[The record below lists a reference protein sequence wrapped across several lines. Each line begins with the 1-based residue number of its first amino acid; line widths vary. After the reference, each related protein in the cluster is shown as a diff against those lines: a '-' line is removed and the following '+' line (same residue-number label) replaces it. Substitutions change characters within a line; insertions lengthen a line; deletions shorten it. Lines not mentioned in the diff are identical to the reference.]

1 VRQAVGILGSG
12 NTSLRTFLLKK
23 IIMRGAKNVIDMRPS
38 KGFSPSQGNEHLRRL
53 DDCERA
59 QKARWN
65 YDPSREH
72 LNFEVGKGGIVTE
85 VNKFKTINQ
94 RIQEYLDSRGIVNPN
109 KKYIDQGLDPKY
121 RTVVNFILGGNREVM
136 RNLAFGN
143 QKVDWEHGADNSD
156 LKRMPEI
163 ESWAKDAYAF
173 MCKKIGEQN
182 IAAFVVH
189 LDEANPHVHCTV
201 LPLTEKNRFS
211 FKKIFTK
218 GVNTREAL
226 VEYMESLHTEYA
238 EEVGLKYGMER
249 GDSIKETGAV
259 HRTTEEY
266 RRKLWKDAQEK
277 EEEVR
282 ENIKTIEQQN
292 STITNQRGIIAS
304 LSREIKHS
312 AARLKALATMI
323 KNLETHKADLE
334 YEVEK
339 LNKDLT
345 TGKISKEE
353 ADRKLS
359 QINAE
364 IKKIE
369 EKIIDKADKLKVAE
383 SKLHDAEQRKAELEA
398 KAHEA
403 EEKRSSEEQKTAL
416 AVEKT
421 AKAEGKYQVIKAKYK
436 EIAPKVNL
444 KISHEFGSLGFHMA
458 ALDMKSRLSK
468 YGELRN
474 SLSPSQRDFLDRTVG
489 EIFDGSLIENVAENS
504 ANLCSVAASL
514 YLGYLN
520 AATRIAQSCGGGG
533 GPGTGWGK
541 RDDENDMDFRRRCF
555 GMAMKMMKPGRQQ
568 RLKR

>member
-1 VRQAVGILGSG
+1 MS
-12 NTSLRTFLLKK
+12 
-23 IIMRGAKNVIDMRPS
+23 GAKNVIDMRPS

-72 LNFEVGKGGIVTE
+72 LNFEVGKGGVVTE

-94 RIQEYLDSRGIVNPN
+94 RIQENLDLRGIVNPN

-121 RTVVNFILGGNREVM
+121 RTVANFILGGNREVM

-143 QKVDWEHGADNSD
+143 QNVDWEHGADNSD

-163 ESWAKDAYAF
+163 EAWAKDAYAF
-173 MCKKIGEQN
+173 MCKKYGEQN

-201 LPLTEKNRFS
+201 LPLTKKNRFS
-211 FKKIFTK
+211 FIKTFMG
-218 GVNTREAL
+218 GVDSRDAL
-226 VEYMESLHTEYA
+226 SKYMENLHTEYA

-282 ENIKTIEQQN
+282 ENAKTIEQQN
-292 STITNQRGIIAS
+292 STIINQRGIIAS

-323 KNLETHKADLE
+323 KNLETHKTDLE

-364 IKKIE
+364 IKKTE
-369 EKIIDKADKLKVAE
+369 EKILDKADKLKIAE

-421 AKAEGKYQVIKAKYK
+421 ARAEDRYQEIRAKYK
-436 EIAPKVNL
+436 EVAPAVNVQV
-444 KISHEFGSLGFHMA
+444 IHEMETLGYHSA
-458 ALDMKSRLSK
+458 ALDMKNRLSK
-468 YGELRN
+468 YNALKD
-474 SLSPSQRDFLDRTVG
+474 SLPYEQREFLDKMMDD
-489 EIFDGSLIENVAENS
+489 IFDGSVIVSMAENAAS
-504 ANLCSVAASL
+504 ICSIAASL
-514 YLGYLN
+514 YLGYLDN
-520 AATRIAQSCGGGG
+520 ATRIAQSSGGGG

-541 RDDENDMDFRRRCF
+541 RDDEDDFAFRRRCF
-555 GMAMKMMKPGRQQ
+555 GMAMKMMRPGHQQ
-568 RLKR
+568 RRKR

>member
-1 VRQAVGILGSG
+1 MS
-12 NTSLRTFLLKK
+12 
-23 IIMRGAKNVIDMRPS
+23 GAKNVIDMRPS
-38 KGFSPSQGNEHLRRL
+38 KGFSSSQGNEHLRRL

-72 LNFEVGKGGIVTE
+72 LNFEVGKGGVVTE

-94 RIQEYLDSRGIVNPN
+94 RIQKNLDSRGIVNPN

-121 RTVVNFILGGNREVM
+121 RTVANFILGGNREVM

-163 ESWAKDAYAF
+163 EAWAKDAYAF
-173 MCKKIGEQN
+173 MCKKYGEQN

-211 FKKIFTK
+211 FIKTFMG
-218 GVNTREAL
+218 GVDSRDAL
-226 VEYMESLHTEYA
+226 SKYMENLHTEYA

-334 YEVEK
+334 QEIK
-339 LNKDLT
+339 KFNRDLAA
-345 TGKISKEE
+345 GKISKEE

-359 QINAE
+359 QINAD
-364 IKKIE
+364 IKKTE
-369 EKIIDKADKLKVAE
+369 EKILDKTEKLKIAE

-421 AKAEGKYQVIKAKYK
+421 AKAEGKYQEIKSKYK

-444 KISHEFGSLGFHMA
+444 KVSHEFGSLGFHMA

>member
-1 VRQAVGILGSG
+1 MSG
-12 NTSLRTFLLKK
+12 P
-23 IIMRGAKNVIDMRPS
+23 KNVIDMRPG
-38 KGFSPSQGNEHLRRL
+38 KGFTTSQSNEHLRRMA
-53 DDCERA
+53 DKESAKKA
-59 QKARWN
+59 QWN
-65 YDPSREH
+65 YDPSRER
-72 LNFEVGKGGIVTE
+72 LNFEIGKGGVVKE
-85 VNKFKTINQ
+85 VDKTKSIPQRIKENLEARGIKDPNIPLINQ
-94 RIQEYLDSRGIVNPN
+94 G
-109 KKYIDQGLDPKY
+109 KDPYY
-121 RTVVNFILGGNREVM
+121 RTVANFILGGNREVM

-143 QKVDWEHGADNSD
+143 QKVDWEHGADNSG

-163 ESWAKDAYAF
+163 EAWAKDAYAF
-173 MCKKIGEQN
+173 MCKKYGEQN

-189 LDEANPHVHCTV
+189 LDETNPHCHCTV
-201 LPLTEKNRFS
+201 LPITKKNKFS
-211 FKKIFTK
+211 FFGVFLKGNNTK
-218 GVNTREAL
+218 DAL
-226 VEYMESLHTEYA
+226 SEYMDSLHTEYA
-238 EEVGLKYGMER
+238 EEVGMKYGMER

>member
-1 VRQAVGILGSG
+1 
-12 NTSLRTFLLKK
+12 
-23 IIMRGAKNVIDMRPS
+23 
-38 KGFSPSQGNEHLRRL
+38 
-53 DDCERA
+53 
-59 QKARWN
+59 
-65 YDPSREH
+65 
-72 LNFEVGKGGIVTE
+72 
-85 VNKFKTINQ
+85 
-94 RIQEYLDSRGIVNPN
+94 
-109 KKYIDQGLDPKY
+109 
-121 RTVVNFILGGNREVM
+121 
-136 RNLAFGN
+136 
-143 QKVDWEHGADNSD
+143 
-156 LKRMPEI
+156 
-163 ESWAKDAYAF
+163 
-173 MCKKIGEQN
+173 
-182 IAAFVVH
+182 
-189 LDEANPHVHCTV
+189 
-201 LPLTEKNRFS
+201 
-211 FKKIFTK
+211 
-218 GVNTREAL
+218 
-226 VEYMESLHTEYA
+226 MESLHTEYA

-334 YEVEK
+334 QEIKK
-339 LNKDLT
+339 LNRDLAA
-345 TGKISKEE
+345 GKISKEE

-364 IKKIE
+364 IKKTE
-369 EKIIDKADKLKVAE
+369 EKIID
-383 SKLHDAEQRKAELEA
+383 
-398 KAHEA
+398 
-403 EEKRSSEEQKTAL
+403 
-416 AVEKT
+416 
-421 AKAEGKYQVIKAKYK
+421 KAEGKYQVIKAKYK

-504 ANLCSVAASL
+504 ANLCSVEASL

>member
-1 VRQAVGILGSG
+1 MS
-12 NTSLRTFLLKK
+12 
-23 IIMRGAKNVIDMRPS
+23 GAKNVIDMRPG
-38 KGFSPSQGNEHLRRL
+38 KGFTTSQSNEHLRRL
-53 DDCERA
+53 ADREAAKKA
-59 QKARWN
+59 QWN

-72 LNFEVGKGGIVTE
+72 LNFEIGRGGVVKE
-85 VNKFKTINQ
+85 VDKSKSIHQ
-94 RIQEYLDSRGIVNPN
+94 RIEENLKVRGIKDPN
-109 KKYIDQGLDPKY
+109 IPLITQGLDPKY
-121 RTVVNFILGGNREVM
+121 RTVANFILGGNREVM

-143 QKVDWEHGADNSD
+143 QKVDWEHGADNTE
-156 LKRMPEI
+156 LKRMPDI
-163 ESWAKDAYAF
+163 EAWAKDAYAF
-173 MCKKIGEQN
+173 MCKKFGEQN

-201 LPLTEKNRFS
+201 LPISENNRIS
-211 FKKIFTK
+211 FKKVFLK
-218 GVNTREAL
+218 GNDNKDAL
-226 VEYMESLHTEYA
+226 SKYMENLHTEYA

-282 ENIKTIEQQN
+282 ENAKTIEQQN

-304 LSREIKHS
+304 LNREIKHS

-334 YEVEK
+334 QEIKK
-339 LNKDLT
+339 LNRDLAA
-345 TGKISKEE
+345 GKISKEE

-359 QINAE
+359 QINAD
-364 IKKIE
+364 IKKTE
-369 EKIIDKADKLKVAE
+369 EKILDKTEKLKIAE
-383 SKLHDAEQRKAELEA
+383 SKLHDAEQRKSELEA

-403 EEKRSSEEQKTAL
+403 EQKTAL

-421 AKAEGKYQVIKAKYK
+421 AKAEGKYQEIKAKYK
-436 EIAPKVNL
+436 EIAPAVNL
-444 KISHEFGSLGFHMA
+444 KVSHEIGSLGFHMV

-468 YGELRN
+468 YDELRN

-514 YLGYLN
+514 YLGYLD
-520 AATRIAQSCGGGG
+520 AATRIAQSSGGGG

-541 RDDENDMDFRRRCF
+541 RDDEDDLDFRRRCF
-555 GMAMKMMKPGRQQ
+555 GMAMKMMKPVKQNRVIRGR
-568 RLKR
+568 RR

>member
-1 VRQAVGILGSG
+1 MS
-12 NTSLRTFLLKK
+12 
-23 IIMRGAKNVIDMRPS
+23 GAKNVIDMRPS

-72 LNFEVGKGGIVTE
+72 LNFEVGKGGVVTE

-94 RIQEYLDSRGIVNPN
+94 RIQENLDSRGIVNPN

-121 RTVVNFILGGNREVM
+121 RTVANFILGGNREVM

-163 ESWAKDAYAF
+163 EAWAKDAYAF
-173 MCKKIGEQN
+173 MCKKYGEQN

-211 FKKIFTK
+211 FIKTFMG
-218 GVNTREAL
+218 GVDSRDAL
-226 VEYMESLHTEYA
+226 SKYMENLHTEYA
-238 EEVGLKYGMER
+238 DEVGLKYGMER

-334 YEVEK
+334 QEIKK
-339 LNKDLT
+339 LNRDLAA
-345 TGKISKEE
+345 GKISKEE

-359 QINAE
+359 QINAD
-364 IKKIE
+364 IKKTE
-369 EKIIDKADKLKVAE
+369 EKILDKTEKLKIAE

-403 EEKRSSEEQKTAL
+403 EQKTAL

-555 GMAMKMMKPGRQQ
+555 GMEMKMMKPGRQQ

>member
-1 VRQAVGILGSG
+1 MS
-12 NTSLRTFLLKK
+12 
-23 IIMRGAKNVIDMRPS
+23 GAKNVIDMRPS

-173 MCKKIGEQN
+173 MCKKFGEQN

-334 YEVEK
+334 QEIKK
-339 LNKDLT
+339 LNRDLAA
-345 TGKISKEE
+345 GKISKEE
-353 ADRKLS
+353 ADHKLS

-364 IKKIE
+364 IKKTE

-421 AKAEGKYQVIKAKYK
+421 AKAEGKYQVIKEKYK

>member
-1 VRQAVGILGSG
+1 MSG
-12 NTSLRTFLLKK
+12 P
-23 IIMRGAKNVIDMRPS
+23 KNVIDMRPG
-38 KGFSPSQGNEHLRRL
+38 KGFTTSQSNEHLRRMA
-53 DDCERA
+53 DKESAKKA
-59 QKARWN
+59 QWN
-65 YDPSREH
+65 YDHSRER
-72 LNFEVGKGGIVTE
+72 LNFEIGKGGVVKE
-85 VNKFKTINQ
+85 VDKTKSIPQRIKENLEVRGIKDPNISLINQ
-94 RIQEYLDSRGIVNPN
+94 G
-109 KKYIDQGLDPKY
+109 KDPYY
-121 RTVVNFILGGNREVM
+121 RTIANFILGGNREVM

-163 ESWAKDAYAF
+163 EAWAKDAYAF
-173 MCKKIGEQN
+173 MCKKYGEQN

-189 LDEANPHVHCTV
+189 LDETNPHCHCTV
-201 LPLTEKNRFS
+201 LPITKKNKFS
-211 FKKIFTK
+211 FFGVFLKGNNTK
-218 GVNTREAL
+218 DAL
-226 VEYMESLHTEYA
+226 SEYMDSLHTEYA
-238 EEVGLKYGMER
+238 EEVGMKYGMER

-266 RRKLWKDAQEK
+266 RRKLWKDAQKK

-282 ENIKTIEQQN
+282 ENTRTIEHQK

-304 LSREIKHS
+304 LNREIKHS

-364 IKKIE
+364 IKKTE
-369 EKIIDKADKLKVAE
+369 EKILDKTDKLKIAE

-421 AKAEGKYQVIKAKYK
+421 ARAEDRYQEIRAKYK
-436 EIAPKVNL
+436 EVAPAVNVQVT
-444 KISHEFGSLGFHMA
+444 HEMETLGYHSA
-458 ALDMKSRLSK
+458 AFDMKNRLSK
-468 YGELRN
+468 YNALKD
-474 SLSPSQRDFLDRTVG
+474 SLSYEQREFLDKMMDD
-489 EIFDGSLIENVAENS
+489 IFDGSVIVSMAENAAS
-504 ANLCSVAASL
+504 ICSIAASL
-514 YLGYLN
+514 YLGYLDN
-520 AATRIAQSCGGGG
+520 ATRIAQSCGGGG
-533 GPGTGWGK
+533 GLGTGWGK
-541 RDDENDMDFRRRCF
+541 RDDEDDFAFRRRCF
-555 GMAMKMMKPGRQQ
+555 GMAMKMMRPGHQQ
-568 RLKR
+568 RRKR

>member
-1 VRQAVGILGSG
+1 MS
-12 NTSLRTFLLKK
+12 
-23 IIMRGAKNVIDMRPS
+23 GAKNIIDMRPS

-65 YDPSREH
+65 YDLSREH

-94 RIQEYLDSRGIVNPN
+94 RIQENLDSRGIVNPN

-173 MCKKIGEQN
+173 MCKTFGEQN

-259 HRTTEEY
+259 HCTTEEY

-282 ENIKTIEQQN
+282 ENIKTIELQN

-334 YEVEK
+334 QEIKK
-339 LNKDLT
+339 LNRDLAA
-345 TGKISKEE
+345 GKISKEE

-364 IKKIE
+364 IKKTE

>member
-1 VRQAVGILGSG
+1 MS
-12 NTSLRTFLLKK
+12 
-23 IIMRGAKNVIDMRPS
+23 GAKNVIDMRPS
-38 KGFSPSQGNEHLRRL
+38 KGFSSSQGNEHLRRL

-72 LNFEVGKGGIVTE
+72 LNFEVGKGGVVTE

-334 YEVEK
+334 QEIKK
-339 LNKDLT
+339 LNRDLAA
-345 TGKISKEE
+345 GKISKEE

-364 IKKIE
+364 IKKTE
-369 EKIIDKADKLKVAE
+369 EKIID
-383 SKLHDAEQRKAELEA
+383 
-398 KAHEA
+398 
-403 EEKRSSEEQKTAL
+403 
-416 AVEKT
+416 
-421 AKAEGKYQVIKAKYK
+421 KAEGKYQVIKAKYK

-504 ANLCSVAASL
+504 ANLCSVEASL

>member
-1 VRQAVGILGSG
+1 MSG
-12 NTSLRTFLLKK
+12 P
-23 IIMRGAKNVIDMRPS
+23 KNVIDMRPG
-38 KGFSPSQGNEHLRRL
+38 KGFTTSQSNEHLRRL
-53 DDCERA
+53 ADKESAKKA
-59 QKARWN
+59 QWN
-65 YDPSREH
+65 YDPSRER
-72 LNFEVGKGGIVTE
+72 LNFEIGKGGVVKE
-85 VNKFKTINQ
+85 VDKTKSIPQRIKENLEARGIKDPNIPLINQ
-94 RIQEYLDSRGIVNPN
+94 G
-109 KKYIDQGLDPKY
+109 KDPYY
-121 RTVVNFILGGNREVM
+121 RTIANFILGGNREVM

-143 QKVDWEHGADNSD
+143 QKVNWEHGANNSD

-163 ESWAKDAYAF
+163 EAWAKDAYAF
-173 MCKKIGEQN
+173 MCKKYGEQN

-189 LDEANPHVHCTV
+189 LDETNPHCHCTV
-201 LPLTEKNRFS
+201 LPIIKKNKFS
-211 FKKIFTK
+211 FFGVFLKGNNTK
-218 GVNTREAL
+218 DAL
-226 VEYMESLHTEYA
+226 SEYMDSLHTEYA

-282 ENIKTIEQQN
+282 ENTRTIEQQN
-292 STITNQRGIIAS
+292 SMITNQRGIIAS

-364 IKKIE
+364 IKKTE
-369 EKIIDKADKLKVAE
+369 EKILDKTDKLKIAE

-421 AKAEGKYQVIKAKYK
+421 ARAEDRYQEIRAKYK
-436 EIAPKVNL
+436 EVAPAVNVQV
-444 KISHEFGSLGFHMA
+444 IHEMETLGYHSA
-458 ALDMKSRLSK
+458 AFDMKNRLSK
-468 YGELRN
+468 YNALKD
-474 SLSPSQRDFLDRTVG
+474 SLSYEQREFLDKMMDD
-489 EIFDGSLIENVAENS
+489 IFDGSVIVSMAENAAS
-504 ANLCSVAASL
+504 ICSIAASL
-514 YLGYLN
+514 YLGYLDN
-520 AATRIAQSCGGGG
+520 ATRIAQSCGGGG

-541 RDDENDMDFRRRCF
+541 RDDEDDFAFRRRCF
-555 GMAMKMMKPGRQQ
+555 GMAMKMMRPGHQQ
-568 RLKR
+568 RRKR

>member
-1 VRQAVGILGSG
+1 MS
-12 NTSLRTFLLKK
+12 
-23 IIMRGAKNVIDMRPS
+23 GAKNVIDMRPS

-72 LNFEVGKGGIVTE
+72 LNFEVGKGEVVTE

-94 RIQEYLDSRGIVNPN
+94 RIQENLDSRGIVNPN

-121 RTVVNFILGGNREVM
+121 RTVANFILGGNREVM

-163 ESWAKDAYAF
+163 EAWAKDAYAF
-173 MCKKIGEQN
+173 MCKKFGEQN

-211 FKKIFTK
+211 FVKTFMNGI
-218 GVNTREAL
+218 NTREAL
-226 VEYMESLHTEYA
+226 SEYMDNLHTEYA

-282 ENIKTIEQQN
+282 ENAKTIEQQN

-304 LSREIKHS
+304 LNREIKHS

-334 YEVEK
+334 LEIKK
-339 LNKDLT
+339 LNRDLAA
-345 TGKISKEE
+345 GKISKEE

-369 EKIIDKADKLKVAE
+369 EKIIDKSDKLKVAE

-436 EIAPKVNL
+436 EIALKVNL

>member
-1 VRQAVGILGSG
+1 MS
-12 NTSLRTFLLKK
+12 
-23 IIMRGAKNVIDMRPS
+23 GAKNVIDMRPS

-65 YDPSREH
+65 YDPSRKH
-72 LNFEVGKGGIVTE
+72 LNFEVGKGGVVTE

-94 RIQEYLDSRGIVNPN
+94 RIQENLDSRCIVNPN

-121 RTVVNFILGGNREVM
+121 RTVANFILGGNREVM
-136 RNLAFGN
+136 RSLALGN

-163 ESWAKDAYAF
+163 EAWEKDAYAF
-173 MCKKIGEQN
+173 MCKKYGEQN

-189 LDEANPHVHCTV
+189 LDETNPHVHCTV
-201 LPLTEKNRFS
+201 LPLTEKNKFS
-211 FKKIFTK
+211 FVKTFMNGI
-218 GVNTREAL
+218 NIREAL
-226 VEYMESLHTEYA
+226 SEYMDNLHTEYA

-277 EEEVR
+277 KKEVR
-282 ENIKTIEQQN
+282 ENSKTIEQQN
-292 STITNQRGIIAS
+292 STITNQRGFIAS
-304 LSREIKHS
+304 LNREIKHS
-312 AARLKALATMI
+312 AACLKALATMI

-334 YEVEK
+334 QEIKK
-339 LNKDLT
+339 LNRDLAA
-345 TGKISKEE
+345 GKISKEE

-359 QINAE
+359 RINAE
-364 IKKIE
+364 IKKTE
-369 EKIIDKADKLKVAE
+369 EKILDKTDKLKIAE

-421 AKAEGKYQVIKAKYK
+421 AKAKGKFQEIKAKYK
-436 EIAPKVNL
+436 EVAPKVNL
-444 KISHEFGSLGFHMA
+444 KISHEIGALGFHMA
-458 ALDMKSRLSK
+458 ALDMKGRLSK
-468 YGELRN
+468 YEELRN

-489 EIFDGSLIENVAENS
+489 EIFDGSLIVNVVEDS

-514 YLGYLN
+514 YLGYLD
-520 AATRIAQSCGGGG
+520 AATRIAQSSGGGG

-541 RDDENDMDFRRRCF
+541 RDDEDDLNFRRRCF
-555 GMAMKMMKPGRQQ
+555 GMAMKMMKPGHQQ
-568 RLKR
+568 RRKR

>member
-1 VRQAVGILGSG
+1 MSG
-12 NTSLRTFLLKK
+12 P
-23 IIMRGAKNVIDMRPS
+23 KNVIDMRPG
-38 KGFSPSQGNEHLRRL
+38 KGFTTSQSNEHLRRMA
-53 DDCERA
+53 DKESAKKA
-59 QKARWN
+59 QWN
-65 YDPSREH
+65 YDPSRERF
-72 LNFEVGKGGIVTE
+72 NFEIGKGGVVKE
-85 VNKFKTINQ
+85 VDKTKSIPQRIKENLEARGIKDPNIPLINQ
-94 RIQEYLDSRGIVNPN
+94 G
-109 KKYIDQGLDPKY
+109 KDPYY
-121 RTVVNFILGGNREVM
+121 RTVANFILGGNREVM

-163 ESWAKDAYAF
+163 EAWAKDAYAF
-173 MCKKIGEQN
+173 MCKKYGEQN

-189 LDEANPHVHCTV
+189 LDETNPHCHCTV
-201 LPLTEKNRFS
+201 LPITKKNKFS
-211 FKKIFTK
+211 FFGVFLKGNNTK
-218 GVNTREAL
+218 DAL
-226 VEYMESLHTEYA
+226 SEYMDSLHTEYA
-238 EEVGLKYGMER
+238 EEVGMKYGMER

-282 ENIKTIEQQN
+282 ENTRTIEQQN

-304 LSREIKHS
+304 LNREIKHS

-323 KNLETHKADLE
+323 KNLETHKVDLE

-364 IKKIE
+364 IKKTE
-369 EKIIDKADKLKVAE
+369 EKILDKTDKLKIAE

-421 AKAEGKYQVIKAKYK
+421 ARAEDRYQEIRAKYK
-436 EIAPKVNL
+436 EVAPAVNVQV
-444 KISHEFGSLGFHMA
+444 IHEMETLGYHSA
-458 ALDMKSRLSK
+458 AFDMKNRLSK
-468 YGELRN
+468 YNALKDP
-474 SLSPSQRDFLDRTVG
+474 LSYEQREFLDKMMDD
-489 EIFDGSLIENVAENS
+489 IFDGSVIVSMAENAAS
-504 ANLCSVAASL
+504 ICSIAASL
-514 YLGYLN
+514 YLGYLDN
-520 AATRIAQSCGGGG
+520 ATRIAQSCGGGG

-541 RDDENDMDFRRRCF
+541 RDDEDDFAFRRRCF
-555 GMAMKMMKPGRQQ
+555 EMAMKMMRPGHQQ
-568 RLKR
+568 RRKR

>member
-1 VRQAVGILGSG
+1 MS
-12 NTSLRTFLLKK
+12 
-23 IIMRGAKNVIDMRPS
+23 GAKNVIDMRPG
-38 KGFSPSQGNEHLRRL
+38 KGFTTSQSNEHLRRL
-53 DDCERA
+53 ADREAAKKA
-59 QKARWN
+59 QWN

-72 LNFEVGKGGIVTE
+72 LNFEIGRGGVVKE
-85 VNKFKTINQ
+85 VDKSKSIHQ
-94 RIQEYLDSRGIVNPN
+94 RIEENLKARGIKDPN
-109 KKYIDQGLDPKY
+109 IPLITQGLDPKY
-121 RTVVNFILGGNREVM
+121 RTVANFILGGNREVM

-143 QKVDWEHGADNSD
+143 QKVDWEHGADNTE
-156 LKRMPEI
+156 LKRMPDI
-163 ESWAKDAYAF
+163 EAWAKDAYAF
-173 MCKKIGEQN
+173 MCKKFGEQN

-201 LPLTEKNRFS
+201 LPISENNRIS
-211 FKKIFTK
+211 FKKVFLK
-218 GVNTREAL
+218 GNDNKDAL
-226 VEYMESLHTEYA
+226 SKYMENLHTEYA

-282 ENIKTIEQQN
+282 ENAKTIEQQN
-292 STITNQRGIIAS
+292 STITNQRGISAS
-304 LSREIKHS
+304 LNREIKHS

-334 YEVEK
+334 QEIKK
-339 LNKDLT
+339 LNRDLAA
-345 TGKISKEE
+345 GKISKEE

-359 QINAE
+359 QINAD
-364 IKKIE
+364 IKKTE
-369 EKIIDKADKLKVAE
+369 EKILDKTDKLKIAE
-383 SKLHDAEQRKAELEA
+383 SKLHDAERRKAELDA

-421 AKAEGKYQVIKAKYK
+421 AKAEGKYQEIKAKYK
-436 EIAPKVNL
+436 EIAPAVNL
-444 KISHEFGSLGFHMA
+444 KVSHEIGSLGFHMV

-468 YGELRN
+468 YDELRN

-514 YLGYLN
+514 YLGYLD
-520 AATRIAQSCGGGG
+520 AATRIAQSSGGGG

-541 RDDENDMDFRRRCF
+541 RDDEDDLDFRRRCF
-555 GMAMKMMKPGRQQ
+555 GMAMKMMKPVKQNRVIRGR
-568 RLKR
+568 RR

>member
-1 VRQAVGILGSG
+1 MS
-12 NTSLRTFLLKK
+12 
-23 IIMRGAKNVIDMRPS
+23 GAKNVIDMRPS

-72 LNFEVGKGGIVTE
+72 LNFEVGKGGVVTE

-94 RIQEYLDSRGIVNPN
+94 RIQENLDSRGIVNPN

-121 RTVVNFILGGNREVM
+121 RTVANFILGGNREVM

-143 QKVDWEHGADNSD
+143 QEVDWEHGADNSD

-163 ESWAKDAYAF
+163 EAWAKDAYAF
-173 MCKKIGEQN
+173 MCKKFGEQN

-334 YEVEK
+334 QEIK
-339 LNKDLT
+339 KFNRDLAA
-345 TGKISKEE
+345 GKISKEE

-359 QINAE
+359 KINAE
-364 IKKIE
+364 IKKTE

-436 EIAPKVNL
+436 EIDPKVNL

>member
-1 VRQAVGILGSG
+1 MS
-12 NTSLRTFLLKK
+12 
-23 IIMRGAKNVIDMRPS
+23 GAKNVIDMRPS

-72 LNFEVGKGGIVTE
+72 LNFEVGKGGVVTE

-94 RIQEYLDSRGIVNPN
+94 RIQENLDSRGIVNPN

-121 RTVVNFILGGNREVM
+121 RTVANFILGGNREVM

-143 QKVDWEHGADNSD
+143 QNVDWEHGADNSD

-163 ESWAKDAYAF
+163 EAWAKDAYAF
-173 MCKKIGEQN
+173 MCKKYGEQN

-211 FKKIFTK
+211 FIKTFMG
-218 GVNTREAL
+218 GVDSRDAL
-226 VEYMESLHTEYA
+226 SKYMENLHTEYA

-266 RRKLWKDAQEK
+266 RRKLWKDAQKK

-282 ENIKTIEQQN
+282 ENTKTIEQQN

-339 LNKDLT
+339 LDKDLAA
-345 TGKISKEE
+345 GKISKEE

-359 QINAE
+359 RINAE
-364 IKKIE
+364 IKKTE
-369 EKIIDKADKLKVAE
+369 EKILDKTGKLKIAE
-383 SKLHDAEQRKAELEA
+383 SKLHDAERRKLELEA

-403 EEKRSSEEQKTAL
+403 EEKRTSEEQKTAL

-421 AKAEGKYQVIKAKYK
+421 ARAEDRYQEIRAKYK
-436 EIAPKVNL
+436 EVAPAVNVQV
-444 KISHEFGSLGFHMA
+444 IHEMETLGYHSA
-458 ALDMKSRLSK
+458 AFDMKNRLSK
-468 YGELRN
+468 YNALKD
-474 SLSPSQRDFLDRTVG
+474 SLSYEQREFLDKMMDD
-489 EIFDGSLIENVAENS
+489 IFDGSVIVSMAENAAS
-504 ANLCSVAASL
+504 ICSIAASL
-514 YLGYLN
+514 YLGYLDN
-520 AATRIAQSCGGGG
+520 ATRISQSSGGGG

-541 RDDENDMDFRRRCF
+541 RDDEDDFAFRRRCF
-555 GMAMKMMKPGRQQ
+555 GMAMKMMRPGHQQ
-568 RLKR
+568 RRKR

>member
-1 VRQAVGILGSG
+1 MS
-12 NTSLRTFLLKK
+12 
-23 IIMRGAKNVIDMRPS
+23 GAKNVIDMRPS

-72 LNFEVGKGGIVTE
+72 LNFEVGKGGVVTE

-173 MCKKIGEQN
+173 MCKKFGEQN

-334 YEVEK
+334 QEIKK
-339 LNKDLT
+339 LNRDLAA
-345 TGKISKEE
+345 GKISKEE

-364 IKKIE
+364 IKKTE
-369 EKIIDKADKLKVAE
+369 EKIID
-383 SKLHDAEQRKAELEA
+383 
-398 KAHEA
+398 
-403 EEKRSSEEQKTAL
+403 
-416 AVEKT
+416 
-421 AKAEGKYQVIKAKYK
+421 KAEGKYQVIKAKYK

-504 ANLCSVAASL
+504 ANLCSVEASL

-555 GMAMKMMKPGRQQ
+555 GMAMKMMKPGRQGGVI
-568 RLKR
+568 

>member
-1 VRQAVGILGSG
+1 MS
-12 NTSLRTFLLKK
+12 
-23 IIMRGAKNVIDMRPS
+23 GAKNVIDMRPS

-72 LNFEVGKGGIVTE
+72 LNFEVGKGGIVTK

-173 MCKKIGEQN
+173 MCKKFGEQN

-292 STITNQRGIIAS
+292 SMITNQRGIIAS

-334 YEVEK
+334 QEIKK
-339 LNKDLT
+339 LNRDLAA
-345 TGKISKEE
+345 GKISKEE
-353 ADRKLS
+353 ADHKLS

-364 IKKIE
+364 INKTE

>member
-1 VRQAVGILGSG
+1 MS
-12 NTSLRTFLLKK
+12 
-23 IIMRGAKNVIDMRPS
+23 GAKNVIDMRPS

-72 LNFEVGKGGIVTE
+72 LNFEVGKGGVVTE

-173 MCKKIGEQN
+173 MCKKFGEQN

-189 LDEANPHVHCTV
+189 LDEANPHVHSTV

-266 RRKLWKDAQEK
+266 RRKLWKDAQEQ

-334 YEVEK
+334 QEIKK
-339 LNKDLT
+339 LNRDLAA
-345 TGKISKEE
+345 GKISKEE

-364 IKKIE
+364 IKKTE
-369 EKIIDKADKLKVAE
+369 EKIID
-383 SKLHDAEQRKAELEA
+383 
-398 KAHEA
+398 
-403 EEKRSSEEQKTAL
+403 
-416 AVEKT
+416 
-421 AKAEGKYQVIKAKYK
+421 KAEGKYQVIKAKYK

>member
-1 VRQAVGILGSG
+1 MS
-12 NTSLRTFLLKK
+12 
-23 IIMRGAKNVIDMRPS
+23 GAKNVIDMRPS

-136 RNLAFGN
+136 RNLAFDN

-163 ESWAKDAYAF
+163 EAWAKDAYAF
-173 MCKKIGEQN
+173 MCKKYGEQN

-211 FKKIFTK
+211 FIKTFMG
-218 GVNTREAL
+218 GVDSRDAL
-226 VEYMESLHTEYA
+226 SKYMENLHTEYA
-238 EEVGLKYGMER
+238 DEVGLKYGMER

-334 YEVEK
+334 QEIKK
-339 LNKDLT
+339 LNRDLAA
-345 TGKISKEE
+345 GKISKEE

-364 IKKIE
+364 IKKTE

-458 ALDMKSRLSK
+458 ALDMKSCLSK

>member
-1 VRQAVGILGSG
+1 MS
-12 NTSLRTFLLKK
+12 
-23 IIMRGAKNVIDMRPS
+23 GAKNVIDMRPS
-38 KGFSPSQGNEHLRRL
+38 KGFSPSQGNGHLRRL

-59 QKARWN
+59 QKVRWN
-65 YDPSREH
+65 YAPSREH
-72 LNFEVGKGGIVTE
+72 LNFEVGKGGVVTE

-94 RIQEYLDSRGIVNPN
+94 RIQENLDSRGIVNPN
-109 KKYIDQGLDPKY
+109 KKYIGQGLDPKY
-121 RTVVNFILGGNREVM
+121 RTVANFILGGNREVM
-136 RNLAFGN
+136 RNLAFDN
-143 QKVDWEHGADNSD
+143 QEVDWEHGADNSD

-163 ESWAKDAYAF
+163 EAWAKDAYAF
-173 MCKKIGEQN
+173 MCKKYGEKN

-211 FKKIFTK
+211 FIKTFMG
-218 GVNTREAL
+218 GVDSRDAL
-226 VEYMESLHTEYA
+226 SKYMENLHTEYA
-238 EEVGLKYGMER
+238 DEVGLKYGMER
-249 GDSIKETGAV
+249 GDSIKKTGAV

-334 YEVEK
+334 QEIK
-339 LNKDLT
+339 KFNRDLVA
-345 TGKISKEE
+345 GKISKEE

-359 QINAE
+359 KINAE
-364 IKKIE
+364 IKKTE

>member
-1 VRQAVGILGSG
+1 MS
-12 NTSLRTFLLKK
+12 
-23 IIMRGAKNVIDMRPS
+23 GAKNVIDMRPS
-38 KGFSPSQGNEHLRRL
+38 KGFSSSQGNEHLRRL

-72 LNFEVGKGGIVTE
+72 LNFEVGKGGVVTE

-163 ESWAKDAYAF
+163 ESWTKDAYAF
-173 MCKKIGEQN
+173 MCKKFGEQN

-334 YEVEK
+334 QEIKK
-339 LNKDLT
+339 LNRDLAA
-345 TGKISKEE
+345 GKISKEE

-364 IKKIE
+364 IKKTE
-369 EKIIDKADKLKVAE
+369 EKIID
-383 SKLHDAEQRKAELEA
+383 
-398 KAHEA
+398 
-403 EEKRSSEEQKTAL
+403 
-416 AVEKT
+416 
-421 AKAEGKYQVIKAKYK
+421 KAEGKYQVIKAKYK

-504 ANLCSVAASL
+504 ANLCSVEASL

>member
-1 VRQAVGILGSG
+1 MS
-12 NTSLRTFLLKK
+12 
-23 IIMRGAKNVIDMRPS
+23 GAKNVIDMRPS
-38 KGFSPSQGNEHLRRL
+38 KGFSPSQGNGHLRRL

-59 QKARWN
+59 QKVRWN
-65 YDPSREH
+65 YAPSREH
-72 LNFEVGKGGIVTE
+72 LNFEVGKGGVVTE

-94 RIQEYLDSRGIVNPN
+94 RIQENLDSRGIVNPN
-109 KKYIDQGLDPKY
+109 KKYIGQGLDPKY
-121 RTVVNFILGGNREVM
+121 RTVANFILGGNREVM
-136 RNLAFGN
+136 RNLAFDN
-143 QKVDWEHGADNSD
+143 QEVDWEHGADNSD

-163 ESWAKDAYAF
+163 EAWAKDAYAF
-173 MCKKIGEQN
+173 MCKKYGEKN

-211 FKKIFTK
+211 FIKTFMG
-218 GVNTREAL
+218 GVDSRDAL
-226 VEYMESLHTEYA
+226 SKYMENLHTEYA
-238 EEVGLKYGMER
+238 DEVGLKYGMER
-249 GDSIKETGAV
+249 GDSIKKTGAV

-323 KNLETHKADLE
+323 KNLETHKVDLE
-334 YEVEK
+334 QEIK
-339 LNKDLT
+339 KFNRDLVA
-345 TGKISKEE
+345 GKISKEE

-359 QINAE
+359 KINAE
-364 IKKIE
+364 IKKTE

-444 KISHEFGSLGFHMA
+444 KVSHEFGSLGFHMA

>member
-1 VRQAVGILGSG
+1 MS
-12 NTSLRTFLLKK
+12 
-23 IIMRGAKNVIDMRPS
+23 GAKNVIDMRPS

-72 LNFEVGKGGIVTE
+72 LNFEVGKGGVVTE

-173 MCKKIGEQN
+173 MCKKFGEQN

-334 YEVEK
+334 QEIEK
-339 LNKDLT
+339 FNRDLAA
-345 TGKISKEE
+345 GKISKEE

-359 QINAE
+359 KINAE
-364 IKKIE
+364 IKKTE

-383 SKLHDAEQRKAELEA
+383 SKLYDAEQRKAELEA
-398 KAHEA
+398 KAHEV

>member
-1 VRQAVGILGSG
+1 MS
-12 NTSLRTFLLKK
+12 
-23 IIMRGAKNVIDMRPS
+23 GAKNVIDMRPS
-38 KGFSPSQGNEHLRRL
+38 KGFSSSQGNEHLRRL

-72 LNFEVGKGGIVTE
+72 LNFEVGKGGVVTE

-173 MCKKIGEQN
+173 MCKKFGEQN

-249 GDSIKETGAV
+249 GDCIKETGAV

-334 YEVEK
+334 QEIKK
-339 LNKDLT
+339 LNRDLAA
-345 TGKISKEE
+345 GKISKEE

-364 IKKIE
+364 IKKTE
-369 EKIIDKADKLKVAE
+369 EKIID
-383 SKLHDAEQRKAELEA
+383 
-398 KAHEA
+398 
-403 EEKRSSEEQKTAL
+403 
-416 AVEKT
+416 
-421 AKAEGKYQVIKAKYK
+421 KAEGKYQVIKAKYK

-504 ANLCSVAASL
+504 ANLCSVEASL

>member
-1 VRQAVGILGSG
+1 VGSIR
-12 NTSLRTFLLKK
+12 LREYFPKNLSLKK
-23 IIMRGAKNVIDMRPS
+23 IIMSGAKNVIDMRPG
-38 KGFSPSQGNEHLRRL
+38 KGFTTSQSNEHLRRL
-53 DDCERA
+53 ADREAAKKA
-59 QKARWN
+59 QWN

-72 LNFEVGKGGIVTE
+72 LNFEIGRGGVVKE
-85 VNKFKTINQ
+85 VDKSKSIHQ
-94 RIQEYLDSRGIVNPN
+94 RIEENLKVRGIKDPN
-109 KKYIDQGLDPKY
+109 IPLITQGLDPKY
-121 RTVVNFILGGNREVM
+121 RTVANFILGGNREVM

-143 QKVDWEHGADNSD
+143 QKVDWEHGADNTE
-156 LKRMPEI
+156 LKRMPDI
-163 ESWAKDAYAF
+163 EAWAKDAYAF
-173 MCKKIGEQN
+173 MCKKFGEQN

-201 LPLTEKNRFS
+201 LPISENNRIS
-211 FKKIFTK
+211 FKKVFLK
-218 GVNTREAL
+218 GNDNKDAL
-226 VEYMESLHTEYA
+226 SKYMENLHTEYA

-282 ENIKTIEQQN
+282 ENTK
-292 STITNQRGIIAS
+292 TITNQRGIIAS
-304 LSREIKHS
+304 LNREIKHS

-334 YEVEK
+334 QEIKK
-339 LNKDLT
+339 LNRDLAA
-345 TGKISKEE
+345 GKISKEE

-359 QINAE
+359 QINAD
-364 IKKIE
+364 IKKTE
-369 EKIIDKADKLKVAE
+369 EKILDKTDKLKIAE
-383 SKLHDAEQRKAELEA
+383 SKLHDAEQRKSELEA

-403 EEKRSSEEQKTAL
+403 EQKTAL

-421 AKAEGKYQVIKAKYK
+421 AKAEGKYQEIKAKYK
-436 EIAPKVNL
+436 EIAPAVNL
-444 KISHEFGSLGFHMA
+444 KVSHEIGSLGFHMV

-468 YGELRN
+468 YDELRN

-514 YLGYLN
+514 YLGYLD
-520 AATRIAQSCGGGG
+520 AATRIAQSSGGGG

-541 RDDENDMDFRRRCF
+541 RDDEDDLDFRRRCF
-555 GMAMKMMKPGRQQ
+555 GMAMKMMKPVKQNRVIRGR
-568 RLKR
+568 RR

>member
-1 VRQAVGILGSG
+1 MS
-12 NTSLRTFLLKK
+12 
-23 IIMRGAKNVIDMRPS
+23 GAKNVIDMRPG
-38 KGFSPSQGNEHLRRL
+38 KGFTTSQSNEHLRRL
-53 DDCERA
+53 ADREAAKKA
-59 QKARWN
+59 QWN

-72 LNFEVGKGGIVTE
+72 LNFEIGRGGVVKE
-85 VNKFKTINQ
+85 VDKSKSIHQ
-94 RIQEYLDSRGIVNPN
+94 RIEENLKARGIKDPN
-109 KKYIDQGLDPKY
+109 IPLITQGLDPKY
-121 RTVVNFILGGNREVM
+121 RTVANFILGGNREVM

-143 QKVDWEHGADNSD
+143 QKVDWEHGADNTE
-156 LKRMPEI
+156 LKRMPDI
-163 ESWAKDAYAF
+163 EAWAKDAYAF
-173 MCKKIGEQN
+173 MCKKFGEQN

-201 LPLTEKNRFS
+201 LPISENNRIS
-211 FKKIFTK
+211 FKKVFLK
-218 GVNTREAL
+218 GNDNKDAL
-226 VEYMESLHTEYA
+226 SKYMENLHTEYA

-282 ENIKTIEQQN
+282 ENAKTIEQQN

-304 LSREIKHS
+304 LNREIKHS

-334 YEVEK
+334 QEIKK
-339 LNKDLT
+339 LNRDLAA
-345 TGKISKEE
+345 GKISKEE

-359 QINAE
+359 QINAD
-364 IKKIE
+364 IKKTE
-369 EKIIDKADKLKVAE
+369 EKILDKTEKLKIAE

-421 AKAEGKYQVIKAKYK
+421 AKAEGKYQEIKAKYK
-436 EIAPKVNL
+436 EIAPAVNL
-444 KISHEFGSLGFHMA
+444 KVSHEIGSLGFHMV

-468 YGELRN
+468 YDELRN

-514 YLGYLN
+514 YLGYLD
-520 AATRIAQSCGGGG
+520 AATRIAQSSGGGG

-541 RDDENDMDFRRRCF
+541 RDDEDDLDFRRRCF
-555 GMAMKMMKPGRQQ
+555 GMAMKMMKPVKQNRVIRGR
-568 RLKR
+568 RR

>member
-1 VRQAVGILGSG
+1 MS
-12 NTSLRTFLLKK
+12 
-23 IIMRGAKNVIDMRPS
+23 GAKNVIDMRPS

-72 LNFEVGKGGIVTE
+72 LNFEVGKGGVVTE

-94 RIQEYLDSRGIVNPN
+94 RIQENLDSRGIVNPN

-121 RTVVNFILGGNREVM
+121 RTVANFILGGNREVM

-143 QKVDWEHGADNSD
+143 QEVDWEHGADNSD

-163 ESWAKDAYAF
+163 EAWAKDAYAF
-173 MCKKIGEQN
+173 MCKKYGEQN

-211 FKKIFTK
+211 FIKTFMG
-218 GVNTREAL
+218 GVDSRDAL
-226 VEYMESLHTEYA
+226 SKYMENLHTEYA
-238 EEVGLKYGMER
+238 EEVGLKYGMEG

-282 ENIKTIEQQN
+282 ENAKTIEQQN

-304 LSREIKHS
+304 LNREIKHS

-334 YEVEK
+334 QEIKK
-339 LNKDLT
+339 LNRDLAA
-345 TGKISKEE
+345 GKNSKEE

-364 IKKIE
+364 IKKTE
-369 EKIIDKADKLKVAE
+369 EKILDKTEKLKIAE

-403 EEKRSSEEQKTAL
+403 EQKTAL

-421 AKAEGKYQVIKAKYK
+421 AKAEDKYQEIKAKYK

-555 GMAMKMMKPGRQQ
+555 GMAMKMMKTGRQQ

>member
-1 VRQAVGILGSG
+1 MS
-12 NTSLRTFLLKK
+12 
-23 IIMRGAKNVIDMRPS
+23 GAKNVIDMRPS
-38 KGFSPSQGNEHLRRL
+38 KGFSPSQGTGHLRRL

-59 QKARWN
+59 QKVRWN
-65 YDPSREH
+65 YAPSREH
-72 LNFEVGKGGIVTE
+72 LNFEVGKGGVVTE

-94 RIQEYLDSRGIVNPN
+94 RIQENLDSRGIVNPN
-109 KKYIDQGLDPKY
+109 KKYIGQGLDPKY
-121 RTVVNFILGGNREVM
+121 RTVANFILGGNREVM
-136 RNLAFGN
+136 RNLAFDN
-143 QKVDWEHGADNSD
+143 QEVDWEHGADNSD

-163 ESWAKDAYAF
+163 EAWAKDAYAF
-173 MCKKIGEQN
+173 MCKKYGEKN

-211 FKKIFTK
+211 FIKTFMG
-218 GVNTREAL
+218 GVDSRDAL
-226 VEYMESLHTEYA
+226 SKYMENLHTEYA
-238 EEVGLKYGMER
+238 DEVGLKYGMER
-249 GDSIKETGAV
+249 GDSIKKTGAV

-334 YEVEK
+334 QEIK
-339 LNKDLT
+339 KFNRDLAA
-345 TGKISKEE
+345 GKISKEE

-359 QINAE
+359 KINAE
-364 IKKIE
+364 IKKTE

-444 KISHEFGSLGFHMA
+444 KVSHEFGSLGFHMA

>member
-1 VRQAVGILGSG
+1 MS
-12 NTSLRTFLLKK
+12 
-23 IIMRGAKNVIDMRPS
+23 GAKNVIDMRPS
-38 KGFSPSQGNEHLRRL
+38 KGFSSSQGNEHLRRL

-72 LNFEVGKGGIVTE
+72 LNFEVGKGGVVTE

-94 RIQEYLDSRGIVNPN
+94 RIQENLDSRGIVNPN

-121 RTVVNFILGGNREVM
+121 RTVANFILGGNREVM

-143 QKVDWEHGADNSD
+143 QEVDWEHGADNSV

-163 ESWAKDAYAF
+163 EAWAKDAYAF
-173 MCKKIGEQN
+173 MCKKFGEQN

-201 LPLTEKNRFS
+201 LPLTEKNGFS

-323 KNLETHKADLE
+323 KNLETHKAGLE
-334 YEVEK
+334 QEIKK
-339 LNKDLT
+339 LNRDLAA
-345 TGKISKEE
+345 GKISKEE

-364 IKKIE
+364 IKKTE
-369 EKIIDKADKLKVAE
+369 EKKIIDKSDKLKVAE
-383 SKLHDAEQRKAELEA
+383 SKLHDVEQRKAELEA

-421 AKAEGKYQVIKAKYK
+421 ATAEGKYQVIKAKYK

>member
-1 VRQAVGILGSG
+1 MS
-12 NTSLRTFLLKK
+12 
-23 IIMRGAKNVIDMRPS
+23 GAKNVIDMRPS
-38 KGFSPSQGNEHLRRL
+38 KGFSSSQGNEHLRRL

-72 LNFEVGKGGIVTE
+72 LNFEVGKGGVVTE

-173 MCKKIGEQN
+173 MCKKFGEQN

-334 YEVEK
+334 QEIKK
-339 LNKDLT
+339 LNRDLAA
-345 TGKISKEE
+345 GKISKEE

-364 IKKIE
+364 IKKTE
-369 EKIIDKADKLKVAE
+369 EKIID
-383 SKLHDAEQRKAELEA
+383 
-398 KAHEA
+398 
-403 EEKRSSEEQKTAL
+403 
-416 AVEKT
+416 
-421 AKAEGKYQVIKAKYK
+421 KAEGKYQVIKAKYK

-504 ANLCSVAASL
+504 ANLCSVEASL

-555 GMAMKMMKPGRQQ
+555 GMAMKMMKPGGGVI
-568 RLKR
+568 